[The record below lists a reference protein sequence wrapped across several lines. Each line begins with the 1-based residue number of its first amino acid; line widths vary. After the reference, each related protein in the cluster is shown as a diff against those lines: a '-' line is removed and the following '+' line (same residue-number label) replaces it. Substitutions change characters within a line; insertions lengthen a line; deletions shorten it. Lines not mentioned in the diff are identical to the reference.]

1 MEVRR
6 IFVKAT
12 MDKLQKLID
21 IEEIKNLKHRYFRA
35 IDMAD
40 FDLLDNVFS
49 QDITIDYRG
58 GTYRWESEGKET
70 IKESL
75 KHAFHN
81 QTAAMHTAHHPEI
94 EVLSNIKATG
104 KWYLQDIFYNFD
116 LGSITQGT
124 ALYVD
129 KYIKEDDQWLIQ
141 HSEYDRIWEKVSPIN
156 PDDKFTKILL
166 KEKGIQK

>member
-1 MEVRR
+1 
-6 IFVKAT
+6 

-40 FDLLDNVFS
+40 FDLLDNVFA
-49 QDITIDYRG
+49 DNITIDYRG
-58 GTYRWESEGKET
+58 GTYRWESEGKDT

-81 QTAAMHTAHHPEI
+81 QAASMHTAHHPEI
-94 EVLSNIKATG
+94 KIISETEAIG

-116 LGSITQGT
+116 MDSVTQGT
-124 ALYVD
+124 ALYED
-129 KYIKEDDQWLIQ
+129 KYIKLDNNWLIS
-141 HSEYDRIWEKVSPIN
+141 HSEYDRIWECVSPIN
-156 PDDKFTKILL
+156 PKDKFTKVLL

>member
-1 MEVRR
+1 
-6 IFVKAT
+6 

-49 QDITIDYRG
+49 PDISIDYRG

-75 KHAFHN
+75 THAFHN

-94 EVLSNIKATG
+94 DVSSQTEATG

-116 LGSITQGT
+116 LGSVTQGT
-124 ALYVD
+124 ALYED
-129 KYIKEDDQWLIQ
+129 KYIKINDQWFI
-141 HSEYDRIWEKVSPIN
+141 SSRIEESSWEHNVPNFIN
-156 PDDKFTKILL
+156 TKS
-166 KEKGIQK
+166 QK